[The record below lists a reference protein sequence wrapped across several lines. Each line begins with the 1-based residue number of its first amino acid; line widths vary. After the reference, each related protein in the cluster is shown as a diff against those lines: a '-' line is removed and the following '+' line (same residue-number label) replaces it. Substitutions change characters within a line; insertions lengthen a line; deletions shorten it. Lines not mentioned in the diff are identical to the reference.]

1 MTTLLS
7 VEGLAV
13 RYGGHDVAQ
22 VLEPERGQH
31 TVRILGSHGNIAGP
45 QLDRSHQAAR
55 QEAELS
61 NLPVIVQH
69 LQQFKYR
76 RAFWLQRVA
85 QLNGKRDG

>member
-1 MTTLLS
+1 MWETTYRELIEMEESLLS
-7 VEGLAV
+7 
-13 RYGGHDVAQ
+13 
-22 VLEPERGQH
+22 
-31 TVRILGSHGNIAGP
+31 RIRELLPTLS
-45 QLDRSHQAAR
+45 QAAR

-76 RAFWLQRVA
+76 RAFWRERVA